1 MKSPVILTFLTL
13 LFCYVSGS
21 FAADSSV
28 AELRILVLGD
38 SLTAGYG
45 LSQQSAFPARLEAV
59 LKQRKHSVHVIN
71 AGVSGDTSM
80 GGLARLDWALADQPD
95 LIIIELGANDA
106 MRGLS
111 PQQTRQNLN
120 SILYRLREKGVPAL
134 LTGMKA
140 PRNLGEDYYTKF
152 DRIYPELARQH
163 NLPFYPFFLTGVAGE
178 PGLNQAD
185 GIHPTLAGIEVIVR
199 GILPLVEELLG
210 EIQQRRKTKD

>member
-1 MKSPVILTFLTL
+1 M
-13 LFCYVSGS
+13 
-21 FAADSSV
+21 
-28 AELRILVLGD
+28 RILVLGD

-45 LSQQSAFPARLEAV
+45 LSQQAAFPARLEAA
-59 LKQRKHSVHVIN
+59 LKLRDHQVRVIN

-80 GGLARLDWALADQPD
+80 GGLARLDWALADQPE

-111 PQQTRQNLN
+111 PQQTRQNLDR
-120 SILYRLREKGVPAL
+120 ILDRLRETGVPAL

-163 NLPFYPFFLTGVAGE
+163 RLPFYPFFLAGVAGQ
-178 PGLNQAD
+178 PKLNQAD
-185 GIHPTLAGIEVIVR
+185 GIHPTMAGVEVIVR
-199 GILPLVEELLG
+199 GILPLVEETLG
-210 EIQQRRKTKD
+210 EIERGRKTKE

>member
-1 MKSPVILTFLTL
+1 MILIVLTL
-13 LFCYVSGS
+13 LFCCGSGS
-21 FAADSSV
+21 FAGDSPV

-45 LSQQSAFPARLEAV
+45 LSQQSAFPARLEAA
-59 LKQRKHSVHVIN
+59 LKQRKHSVRVIN

-80 GGLARLDWALADQPD
+80 GGLTRLDWALADQPD
-95 LIIIELGANDA
+95 LVIIELGANDA

-111 PQQTRQNLN
+111 PQQTQQNLN
-120 SILYRLREKGVPAL
+120 SILYRLREKGVQVL

-163 NLPFYPFFLTGVAGE
+163 NLSFYPFFLTGVADE

-185 GIHPTLAGIEVIVR
+185 GIHPTVAGVEVIVH
-199 GILPLVEELLG
+199 GILPLVEEVLG
-210 EIQQRRKTKD
+210 GIQQKRKTKN